1 MTFRDEAYDR
11 IFALWRVQSPYSQE
25 NSRGEGGINSSNE
38 EDDAKLPN
46 AAANGEKFEKQQNG
60 NTEEIQSITKSEE
73 DSKLEPLDSNL
84 PRGILEESKTL
95 NNSTA
100 SRMRRA

>member
-25 NSRGEGGINSSNE
+25 NSRGEGINSSNE

-46 AAANGEKFEKQQNG
+46 ATANGEKFEKLQNG
-60 NTEEIQSITKSEE
+60 ITEEIQSITKSEE
-73 DSKLEPLDSNL
+73 DSKLEPLDSIP
-84 PRGILEESKTL
+84 PRDVFEESKSP
-95 NNSTA
+95 NNSIA
-100 SRMRRA
+100 MRMRRA

>member
-11 IFALWRVQSPYSQE
+11 IFALWRVQSPYSLE
-25 NSRGEGGINSSNE
+25 NNREEGINSSNE

-46 AAANGEKFEKQQNG
+46 AATNGEKFEKQQIAI
-60 NTEEIQSITKSEE
+60 TEEIQSVTKSEE
-73 DSKLEPLDSNL
+73 DSKLEPLDSNP
-84 PRGILEESKTL
+84 PRGIIEESKTPS
-95 NNSTA
+95 NTTS

>member
-25 NSRGEGGINSSNE
+25 NSRGEGINSSNE

-46 AAANGEKFEKQQNG
+46 AATNGEKFEKQ
-60 NTEEIQSITKSEE
+60 
-73 DSKLEPLDSNL
+73 
-84 PRGILEESKTL
+84 
-95 NNSTA
+95 
-100 SRMRRA
+100 